1 MGRHFADEIAAF
13 QPVGP
18 ILLGGFSYGGISAI
32 EAAQQLQRTGREIAL
47 VVLLDTSPFG
57 RRVPWAVAPGLRFRQ
72 GRDAVLDT
80 LAEEGLRELIR
91 RRGYR
96 FVVRTRRLLRR
107 GLTAPK
113 QAGSGQ
119 TTKHI
124 QAEHIKAVH
133 QRAVNSYRS
142 SEISFSV
149 AVIAAA
155 TASAKDRATLGEDP
169 RLLSQWQFRLV
180 DCPGVAHRDFLSEPT
195 VSKVAAELDSVIESA
210 VARSAVR

>member
-1 MGRHFADEIAAF
+1 
-13 QPVGP
+13 
-18 ILLGGFSYGGISAI
+18 
-32 EAAQQLQRTGREIAL
+32 
-47 VVLLDTSPFG
+47 
-57 RRVPWAVAPGLRFRQ
+57 
-72 GRDAVLDT
+72 

-113 QAGSGQ
+113 QAGSAQ

-155 TASAKDRATLGEDP
+155 TASAKDRATLSEDP